1 MKVAA
6 VRVAT
11 ALLAGFYH
19 LCRLLPAK
27 QRVVMLSR
35 QSDQVPVDFTL
46 LADWVAHTH
55 PDWECI
61 TLAKKLSGAGYAF
74 HMLRQV
80 YHIARARAVV
90 LDSYCIVVSLLGA
103 RIAAPVLQMWHALG
117 DMKKFGYTALDTP
130 GGRSSATARLMHMHD
145 GYDSILCSSLS
156 FVDDIRAGF
165 GAPREKMYE
174 APLPRV
180 DLLVD
185 PEVRAA
191 RRTEILAAHP
201 DLAGKK
207 TIVYCPTFRREA
219 SPGEEVA
226 MRALVDAVDFT
237 RYNLVFKKHPVSR
250 QRIDDVRVLQDYDPG
265 LDMLYVADY
274 AISDY
279 STVIYEAGLLE
290 VPVFLYAW
298 DWDAYRK
305 RLDLYIDIEHDVPTL
320 FTDDAKAI
328 VAAIETGEFDTN
340 AYRVFTKRNV
350 AVPDDTSCTERVG
363 AHLFSMIER
372 GKYNPR

>member
-1 MKVAA
+1 MRAA
-6 VRVAT
+6 VVRVAT
-11 ALLAGFYH
+11 ALLAAFYR
-19 LCRLLPAK
+19 LCRLLPVK
-27 QRVVMLSR
+27 RRVVMLSR
-35 QSDQVPVDFTL
+35 QSDRAPVDFTL
-46 LADWVAHTH
+46 LADWIAREH
-55 PDWECI
+55 PDWRCVI
-61 TLAKKLSGAGYAF
+61 LARKLSSPLYAF

-80 YHIARARAVV
+80 YHIARARAIV
-90 LDSYCIVVSLLGA
+90 LDSYCIVVSLLGT

-117 DMKKFGYTALDTP
+117 NMKRFGYTALDTP

-165 GAPREKMYE
+165 GAPREKMHE

-185 PEVRAA
+185 PGVRAA
-191 RRTEILAAHP
+191 RRAEILAAHP
-201 DLAGKK
+201 ELAGKK

-219 SPGEEVA
+219 PAGEEAA
-226 MRALVDAVDFT
+226 MRALVDAIDFA

-250 QRIDDVRVLQDYDPG
+250 QRIDDTRVLQDYDPG

-298 DWDAYRK
+298 DWEVYREK
-305 RLDLYIDIEHDVPTL
+305 LGLYIDIEHDVPTL
-320 FTDDAKAI
+320 FSADAKAI
-328 VAAIETGEFDTN
+328 VAAIEADDFDAD
-340 AYRVFTKRNV
+340 AYRAFTTRNV
-350 AVPDDTSCTERVG
+350 AAPADTSCTGRVG
-363 AHLFSMIER
+363 AHLFAMVEQ
-372 GKYNPR
+372 GKCNPR

>member
-1 MKVAA
+1 MKAAA

-11 ALLAGFYH
+11 ALLAAFYR
-19 LCRLLPAK
+19 LCRLLPAR

-35 QSDQVPVDFTL
+35 QSDQAPVDFTL

-61 TLAKKLSGAGYAF
+61 ILAKKLSGASYAL

-90 LDSYCIVVSLLGA
+90 LDSYCIVVSLLDA
-103 RIAAPVLQMWHALG
+103 RIAAPVLQIWHSLG
-117 DMKKFGYTALDTP
+117 DMKRFGYTALDTP
-130 GGRSSATARLMHMHD
+130 DGRSSATARLMHMHA

-156 FVDDIRAGF
+156 FVEKLRASF

-185 PEVRAA
+185 PAVRAT
-191 RRTEILAAHP
+191 RRAEILAAYP
-201 DLAGKK
+201 ELAGKK
-207 TIVYCPTFRREA
+207 TIVYCPTFRRNA
-219 SPGEEVA
+219 SAGEEAA

-237 RYNLVFKKHPVSR
+237 RYNLVLKKHPISSLH
-250 QRIDDVRVLQDYDPG
+250 IDDTRVLQDYDTS

-298 DWDAYRK
+298 DWDTR
-305 RLDLYIDIEHDVPTL
+305 RTRQDLSIDIEHDVPTL
-320 FTDDAKAI
+320 FTSDAKAI
-328 VAAIETGEFDTN
+328 VSAIETGKFDAD
-340 AYRVFTKRNV
+340 AYRAFTKRNV
-350 AVPDDTSCTERVG
+350 AVPSGTSCTERVG
-363 AHLFSMIER
+363 AHLFAMIEQ
-372 GKYNPR
+372 GKCNPH